1 MRQDAWR
8 AYLEMALGM
17 TEASRKKAV
26 KVAKKLVGTG
36 EVTAEQLQ
44 GMADDLV
51 KTSAANRDA
60 LAKLVR
66 SELERALSRMGVA
79 RADEVTALTA
89 RVRRLE
95 AQLAGSRS
103 AAEGAGR
110 ATFPAETDDSA
121 TVEGIRAATGPAGST
136 GSESP
141 TPDAGPAVAG
151 ESMAAMPA
159 APVATEPVPTTAA
172 TPKKTIV
179 KKTVKKAAGRNGDT
193 AGDAA
198 SVAAGDAAT
207 TTRTAK
213 TTADAAETRSKAA
226 KAARR
231 KPGAADER
239 TS

>member
-8 AYLEMALGM
+8 AYLEMALGI

-36 EVTAEQLQ
+36 EMTAEQLQ

-103 AAEGAGR
+103 AAEGAGG
-110 ATFPAETDDSA
+110 AAFPAEADDSA
-121 TVEGIRAATGPAGST
+121 AVEGIRAATSPARST

-141 TPDAGPAVAG
+141 APDAGPAVAG

-179 KKTVKKAAGRNGDT
+179 KKAVKKAAGGNGDT

-198 SVAAGDAAT
+198 VAAGDAVT
-207 TTRTAK
+207 TKRTAK
-213 TTADAAETRSKAA
+213 ATADAAETRSKAA
-226 KAARR
+226 KEARR